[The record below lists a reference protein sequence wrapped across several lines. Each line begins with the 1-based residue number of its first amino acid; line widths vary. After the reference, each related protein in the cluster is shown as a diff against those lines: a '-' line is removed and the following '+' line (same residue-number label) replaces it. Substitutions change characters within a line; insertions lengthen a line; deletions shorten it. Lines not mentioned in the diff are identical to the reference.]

1 MIEPGRVCI
10 KLRGREA
17 GKRCVI
23 EEVIDDNFVIISG
36 EGVRR
41 RRCNIKHLLLL
52 PEKVEIQK
60 TSKKESK
67 E

>member
-17 GKRCVI
+17 GKKCVI
-23 EEVIDDNFVIISG
+23 EEIIDENFVIISG
-36 EGVRR
+36 KGVRR
-41 RRCNIKHLLLL
+41 RRCNVKHLLLL
-52 PEKVEIQK
+52 PEKVEVP
-60 TSKKESK
+60 KKKSE